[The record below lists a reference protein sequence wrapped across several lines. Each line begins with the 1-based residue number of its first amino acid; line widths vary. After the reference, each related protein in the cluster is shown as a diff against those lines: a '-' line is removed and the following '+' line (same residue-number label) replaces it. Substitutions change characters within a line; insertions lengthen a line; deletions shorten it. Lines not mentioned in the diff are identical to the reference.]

1 MSTKTACDPQKDK
14 IMTKIAIVQEPPVF
28 LDREKTIERAV
39 QLVREAASKGAELV
53 VFSETF
59 IPGYPAWIWRLKPG
73 GDWGLSE
80 QLHGRLLDNA
90 VRIESDQLRPLL
102 DIAKEMQVTI
112 VCGIEERDGD
122 NSRTTLYNS
131 VLTISAEGVVQNCH
145 RKLMPTNPER
155 MVWGFGDASG
165 LKVVDTPVG
174 RVGSLVCWENY
185 MPLARYAL
193 FAQGIDIYIAPTY
206 DSGDRWLR
214 TLQHIAR
221 EGGCWVLG
229 AGNVLRTG
237 DLPEDFPDVER
248 LYPDKDEWINSGDS
262 VVISPAGEI
271 VAGPLRQQTGLLLA
285 EIDLGEVNAARRSL
299 DIAGHYARPDIFSL
313 QVNTRQQR
321 PVSFNE

>member
-1 MSTKTACDPQKDK
+1 MSTKTAWDSQKDK

>member
-1 MSTKTACDPQKDK
+1 
-14 IMTKIAIVQEPPVF
+14 MTKIAIVQEPPVF
-28 LDREKTIERAV
+28 LNREETIHRAV
-39 QLVREAASKGAELV
+39 QLVKDAATQGAELV
-53 VFSETF
+53 VFSETY

-80 QLHGRLLDNA
+80 QLHSRLLNNA
-90 VRIESDQLRPLL
+90 VQIGSDQLRPLL
-102 DIAKEMQVTI
+102 DVAKEMQVTV
-112 VCGIEERDGD
+112 VCGIEERDED
-122 NSRTTLYNS
+122 TSRSTIYNS
-131 VLTISAEGVVQNCH
+131 VLTISPEGTVQNCH

-229 AGNVLRTG
+229 AGNVLRTR
-237 DLPEDFPDVER
+237 DLPADFPEVDR
-248 LYPDKDEWINSGDS
+248 LYPDKEEWINSGDS

-271 VAGPLRQQTGLLLA
+271 VAGPMRQETGLLLV
-285 EIDLGEVNAARRSL
+285 EIDVSEVSAARRSL